1 MRVPDAHDE
10 ASATLA
16 EPIGHN
22 ADHARPT
29 CCLEHPAGNLNQVN
43 IELTCHH
50 RPHVIANKFDF
61 QNNDFC
67 RNLELTLAEQTV
79 ETLNP
84 TLPAQKAGT
93 TGCEY

>member
-29 CCLEHPAGNLNQVN
+29 CCLEHPAGNLNKFN
-43 IELTCHH
+43 IELTSSVSDPDPLH
-50 RPHVIANKFDF
+50 
-61 QNNDFC
+61 
-67 RNLELTLAEQTV
+67 LAGSGSTSISFLGSGS
-79 ETLNP
+79 T
-84 TLPAQKAGT
+84 
-93 TGCEY
+93 